1 MHALDKQQLNRAES
15 GAHVQRARA
24 LCVPGP
30 LLVEVTSST
39 CRALEFEFGIGIGPA
54 VGQLIAPHVSATSL
68 RKARS
73 RNLLGVFRPL
83 LQLIE
88 QPLLFTHQR
97 NQKMPRA
104 HGAESTDP
112 LQFYLQTAPIL
123 CTRKFKLMPND
134 IRTLICLRC
143 LHIVVIAS
151 VQQIPKNGMSFLLF
165 PGWICLEPSAS

>member
-15 GAHVQRARA
+15 GAHVQLARA

-54 VGQLIAPHVSATSL
+54 AGQLIAPHVSATSL

-73 RNLLGVFRPL
+73 RNLLGALRPL

-104 HGAESTDP
+104 HGAESTAP
-112 LQFYLQTAPIL
+112 RQHHSIFLSGGSWGQTPDEEREFVA
-123 CTRKFKLMPND
+123 R
-134 IRTLICLRC
+134 LRNAVTGMGMG
-143 LHIVVIAS
+143 LWFDGERLDGGNA
-151 VQQIPKNGMSFLLF
+151 IPDLTG
-165 PGWICLEPSAS
+165 PWGPSSG